1 MKLRLI
7 IISATLATLGV
18 AGLAMAQD
26 ADGDATRSQ
35 DSSAAPVGPWGPA
48 FVDEDG
54 DGVCDRLQDGT
65 WRGRMGRG
73 SGGGLGLGLGPSFV
87 DADGDGVCDRY
98 QQGAGMGRRGR
109 GNGRR
114 GGRGRR

>member
-1 MKLRLI
+1 MKHRLI
-7 IISATLATLGV
+7 IIATLATLGV

-35 DSSAAPVGPWGPA
+35 DTSATPLGPWGPA

-54 DGVCDRLQDGT
+54 DGVCDRFQDGT
-65 WRGRMGRG
+65 WQGRMGRG
-73 SGGGLGLGLGPSFV
+73 GGWGRGLGPGPAFV
-87 DADGDGVCDRY
+87 DEDGDGVCDRF

-109 GNGRR
+109 GNGWR